1 MADRPEAKGFLDEL
15 PTRKL
20 GVIVVREKF
29 TRTDYGHTRI
39 AHSERPLCRNKPSEG
54 HALA

>member
-39 AHSERPLCRNKPSEG
+39 AHLEKPICRNKPREG